1 MPLAPGTHLTH
12 YEILSPLGAGRMGEV
27 YRARDSLLERE
38 VAIKVLPEHLARNA
52 EALAR
57 FEREAKAVAAL
68 SHPNILAIH
77 EFGADQGISFAVTEL
92 LEGETLRSRLT
103 RAAFPWRKAVEMD
116 PDYFLASMYLGIAYV
131 QMQMYEENRPRR
143 AARAPRQP
151 GGPAS
156 TGRRPGPGRRAAAG
170 PRRRRAPAPG

>member
-77 EFGADQGISFAVTEL
+77 EFGKQDVTIYAVTEL
-92 LEGETLRSRLT
+92 LEGETLRQRL
-103 RAAFPWRKAVEMD
+103 AGGALPQRKAVE
-116 PDYFLASMYLGIAYV
+116 YAIQIA
-131 QMQMYEENRPRR
+131 N
-143 AARAPRQP
+143 
-151 GGPAS
+151 GL
-156 TGRRPGPGRRAAAG
+156 AAAHG
-170 PRRRRAPAPG
+170 KGIVHRDLKPENLFVTRDGRVKILDFGLVTH